1 MAEIVTTATRVKY
14 LDEKGKAK
22 IVNETAFTSMNEEE
36 GAVPVAA
43 VATQTFSFHNV
54 SDETPLDDLKAL
66 IADAAKQATVINR
79 GLDSFQRQYSNRLM
93 EDEKFAPTEGAFDLS
108 VGLEA
113 IGTRKAAP
121 RKDVTALLGEM
132 DAEKIAAILASLP
145 QDKLEAIF
153 SKLT

>member
-1 MAEIVTTATRVKY
+1 MAAITTSATRVKY

-36 GAVPVAA
+36 GAVPVVAA
-43 VATQTFSFHNV
+43 ATQTFSFHNV
-54 SDETPLDDLKAL
+54 SEETPLEDLGAL
-66 IADAAKQATVINR
+66 ITDPAKQATVINR

-93 EDEKFAPTEGAFDLS
+93 EDEKFVPSEGAFDLS
-108 VGLEA
+108 IGLEA

>member
-1 MAEIVTTATRVKY
+1 MAKITTSQTRVKY
-14 LDEKGKAK
+14 KDAKGELKYVDEA
-22 IVNETAFTSMNEEE
+22 AFTSMNEEE
-36 GAVPVAA
+36 GATPIEAL
-43 VATQTFSFHNV
+43 ATQTFSFHNV
-54 SDETPLDDLKAL
+54 SDETPLEDLGTL
-66 IADAAKQATVINR
+66 ISDPVKQATVINR
-79 GLDSFQRQYSNRLM
+79 GLDSFQRQYRNRLM
-93 EDEKFAPTEGAFDLS
+93 EDEKFVPTEGAFDLS

-153 SKLT
+153 SKLN